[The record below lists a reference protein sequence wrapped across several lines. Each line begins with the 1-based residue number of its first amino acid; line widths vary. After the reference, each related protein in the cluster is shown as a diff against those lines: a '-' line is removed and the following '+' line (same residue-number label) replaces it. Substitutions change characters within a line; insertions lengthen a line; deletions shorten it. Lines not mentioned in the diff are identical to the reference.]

1 MVRYKYGSTQ
11 DSGALRNHSEPT
23 YGAAMVVGVE
33 LVVCA
38 VGENETIALITMDN
52 INRAL
57 TM

>member
-1 MVRYKYGSTQ
+1 
-11 DSGALRNHSEPT
+11 
-23 YGAAMVVGVE
+23 MVVGVE

-38 VGENETIALITMDN
+38 VGENETIALITMDS